1 MREITENIQLHI
13 HSPNHHLYIQFT
25 IGIPIFKRQKLSK
38 LVKTEFSTLDMN
50 IHIKS
55 KIESVTSDLNLLR

>member
-25 IGIPIFKRQKLSK
+25 IEIPIFKRQQLSE
-38 LVKTEFSTLDMN
+38 LVKTKFSTLDMN

-55 KIESVTSDLNLLR
+55 IGNQT